1 MKSARETAVELA
13 ALLTLCQ
20 TLQSEKDGV
29 GCHAPSVFA
38 SDHETFSERIV
49 EACMYTKMLNYLL
62 PMHSQ
67 LVAVGDEMERQSKIR
82 VNASESYARVA
93 LDHLLAQY
101 LPGQSRIND
110 CVAALPAFSVPLM

>member
-1 MKSARETAVELA
+1 
-13 ALLTLCQ
+13 
-20 TLQSEKDGV
+20 
-29 GCHAPSVFA
+29 
-38 SDHETFSERIV
+38 
-49 EACMYTKMLNYLL
+49 MYTKMLNYLL